1 MNTAT
6 LISQPQVELDTLIPF
21 SKGWNDGYFANEWLP
36 VYSLSSNYMAGYRS
50 GWLAKLK

>member
-21 SKGWNDGYFANEWLP
+21 SKGWNDAYFATEWLP
-36 VYSLSSNYMAGYRS
+36 IHSLSLNYMRGYRS
-50 GWLAKLK
+50 GWLAKSK